1 MTMTVLA
8 VLTGV
13 VLTLV
18 SVAVSQLRVV
28 VSIGK
33 SIDAF
38 YAADTG
44 IERVLSYR
52 NTGFEPSYSGY
63 LDLNDNGVP
72 DANQDSFYEVT
83 VIASGGSCLA
93 NYFCIKSIGRFQNIK
108 RAITVEY

>member
-44 IERVLSYR
+44 IERVLFDR
-52 NTGFEPSYSGY
+52 NTGFDPSYSGY
-63 LDLNDNGVP
+63 LDLNDNSIP

-83 VIASGGSCLA
+83 VTASGGSCLA
-93 NYFCIKSIGRFQNIK
+93 RYFCIKSIGRFQNIK
-108 RAITVEY
+108 RAIMVEY